1 MYTEHL
7 MRFYLSV
14 IELLGIHI
22 WKIAKQL
29 SKDIFIAFSFV
40 YYQAIKPVVG
50 VPINLDKS
58 FIYKK
63 NFNCLFKSFW

>member
-1 MYTEHL
+1 

-14 IELLGIHI
+14 IELLGIHK

-58 FIYKK
+58 FIYKI
-63 NFNCLFKSFW
+63 FFIKSLW

>member
-1 MYTEHL
+1 MG
-7 MRFYLSV
+7 FYLSV

-22 WKIAKQL
+22 WKIAEQL

-58 FIYKK
+58 FIYIKK
-63 NFNCLFKSFW
+63 N

>member
-63 NFNCLFKSFW
+63 NFNCLFKSLW

>member
-1 MYTEHL
+1 MG
-7 MRFYLSV
+7 FYLSV

-22 WKIAKQL
+22 WKIAEQL

-58 FIYKK
+58 FIYIKK
-63 NFNCLFKSFW
+63 KFNCLLKSL

>member
-50 VPINLDKS
+50 VPIKLDKS

-63 NFNCLFKSFW
+63 NFNCLFKSL